1 MRWLVRLANKNYKRT
16 RKSCTHAKCG
26 CSMVSM
32 SLWFYH
38 RFSSEISIKLDSM
51 PWNVA
56 LCLFSFSSFH
66 NGKCWKI
73 HFVWVSNDILKY
85 KESNCKNLRL
95 VLILHFWE
103 FTTSSWIL
111 LGVWKETK
119 KRVRVWKS
127 HFHTIL
133 IEIRTFLLF
142 RDDNDLISC
151 WYNNYR
157 SSQKNP
163 STKFVLFS

>member
-56 LCLFSFSSFH
+56 LCLFSFSSLH

-73 HFVWVSNDILKY
+73 HFVWVSNDIHKY
-85 KESNCKNLRL
+85 KESNCKNLRFS
-95 VLILHFWE
+95 LILHFWE
-103 FTTSSWIL
+103 STQTSRIL
-111 LGVWKETK
+111 LGFKKKINWGRIVGVKESF
-119 KRVRVWKS
+119 S
-127 HFHTIL
+127 HNF
-133 IEIRTFLLF
+133 
-142 RDDNDLISC
+142 NWNQNVS
-151 WYNNYR
+151 
-157 SSQKNP
+157 
-163 STKFVLFS
+163 FVSRRQWFNFMLV